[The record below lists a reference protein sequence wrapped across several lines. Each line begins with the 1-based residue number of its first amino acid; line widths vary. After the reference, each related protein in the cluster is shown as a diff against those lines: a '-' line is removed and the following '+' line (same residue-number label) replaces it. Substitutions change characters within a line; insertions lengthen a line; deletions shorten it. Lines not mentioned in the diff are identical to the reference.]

1 MPLARPRPSPRE
13 PDASRDVERPHIATG
28 EGGRRPGAVG
38 AKPKETGMNSIIYI
52 VGLVVVVLA
61 ILSFVGLA

>member
-1 MPLARPRPSPRE
+1 MPLALPHRPFRE
-13 PDASRDVERPHIATG
+13 PGAPRRVEEAHIATG
-28 EGGRRPGAVG
+28 EGGRSPDAAV
-38 AKPKETGMNSIIYI
+38 AEPQETHMNSIIYL